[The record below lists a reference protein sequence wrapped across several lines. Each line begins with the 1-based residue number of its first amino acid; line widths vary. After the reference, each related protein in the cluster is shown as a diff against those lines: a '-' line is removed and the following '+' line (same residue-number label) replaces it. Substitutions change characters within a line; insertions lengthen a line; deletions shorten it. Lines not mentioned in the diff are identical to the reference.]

1 MTPPTHSDNTDVM
14 LAEILRTLGDLS
26 AKVTTV
32 LSDMAYIKEDV
43 TEHKREI
50 RALNGLPAEVTNLRA
65 ELVQIRSDFET
76 RIRLLERDKM
86 PKGQVTMLYG
96 LVTTVI
102 AVLIF
107 LGVTIK

>member
-1 MTPPTHSDNTDVM
+1 VTSPTASDNTGVM
-14 LAEILRTLGDLS
+14 LGEIHRMIGELS
-26 AKVTTV
+26 SKMGTV

-50 RALNGLPAEVTNLRA
+50 RALNGLPAEVLNLRA
-65 ELVQIRSDFET
+65 ELVQVRSDFET

-86 PKGQVTMLYG
+86 PKAQLTLLFG

-102 AVLIF
+102 AVLVF
-107 LGVTIK
+107 LGVSK